1 MTTRRSD
8 RLAEHL
14 PWENE
19 IRRWH
24 DAVYRNSLQQEKLKN
39 INRGPDRF
47 SGQTIT
53 DRGYLMFR
61 VLRAPPRDQLRQE
74 EPGEER
80 TDVIDVEKNTNTRDY
95 AVPPNTPPRPT
106 QTSSNAPGK
115 PRPKDRQLL
124 SFPTDHEPSEALHN
138 PKALDNLRSFL
149 MWIRLYPDLD
159 RLPPESRSSAQ
170 ILGAFAI
177 VWVAF
182 GEAWLTKSSKRPQR
196 YPDPAP
202 QIILELSN
210 DSTSSRIKQP
220 DFTGAIHP
228 FTTPPTKKF
237 YDWDG
242 PESESTK
249 PPPNESPAKGKA
261 ASLITEFKTCDMSPL
276 TYFCVLTSP
285 QDRLGLDQEE
295 KGTPYRSQTES
306 VQKRL
311 VLGET
316 DAGLN
321 AYFCACID
329 GFQRGVPITHSDFL
343 ELKNHDP
350 NLPTWDKVELLIEYA
365 SILEA
370 KAASRG
376 GTKPQ
381 WKSQQV
387 DQVRRQEG
395 AEIAAL
401 AYTNRHLLIAR
412 AKRSRSHQAQLLFS
426 VANGMVYLTI
436 AEMPLAWLEY
446 INNCERT
453 VDSLAESKEFLDEDD
468 FLRLLE
474 YGPWELNEAE
484 HLEHFFLVLSLLVKK
499 TLEKREEMGQIV
511 KLTFLLPSPQSTNTL
526 QGLLS
531 STCLRIPGLFCD
543 DPGSEHL
550 SP

>member
-1 MTTRRSD
+1 P
-8 RLAEHL
+8 AL
-14 PWENE
+14 PEGLT
-19 IRRWH
+19 
-24 DAVYRNSLQQEKLKN
+24 DEKL
-39 INRGPDRF
+39 
-47 SGQTIT
+47 
-53 DRGYLMFR
+53 
-61 VLRAPPRDQLRQE
+61 RAELRQE
-74 EPGEER
+74 EPEEER
-80 TDVIDVEKNTNTRDY
+80 TDVIDVEKNTNTCDY
-95 AVPPNTPPRPT
+95 AVPPNTPSRPT

-124 SFPTDHEPSEALHN
+124 SFPADHEPSEALHN

-202 QIILELSN
+202 QIILELSD

-242 PESESTK
+242 PESQSTK
-249 PPPNESPAKGKA
+249 PPSTKA
-261 ASLITEFKTCDMSPL
+261 QRKKKPTEFKTCDMSPL
-276 TYFCVLTSP
+276 TYFCILTSP
-285 QDRLGLDQEE
+285 QDRLGLDQEQ
-295 KGTPYRSQTES
+295 KGTPYRSQSES
-306 VQKRL
+306 VQVEAVNNLINAYMTAIQTGPWPDSTATSHQKRL
-311 VLGET
+311 VFGEI

-329 GFQRGVPITHSDFL
+329 GFRRGVPITHSDFL
-343 ELKNHDP
+343 ELKNHDV

-395 AEIAAL
+395 AEITAL

-412 AKRSRSHQAQLLFS
+412 AKKS
-426 VANGMVYLTI
+426 G
-436 AEMPLAWLEY
+436 
-446 INNCERT
+446 
-453 VDSLAESKEFLDEDD
+453 
-468 FLRLLE
+468 
-474 YGPWELNEAE
+474 
-484 HLEHFFLVLSLLVKK
+484 
-499 TLEKREEMGQIV
+499 
-511 KLTFLLPSPQSTNTL
+511 
-526 QGLLS
+526 
-531 STCLRIPGLFCD
+531 
-543 DPGSEHL
+543 
-550 SP
+550 